1 MKTYA
6 FIISINLLVLLSC
19 NNANNKKAAD
29 IQDDTISVK
38 TDDDTISVKTD
49 SVVIRNKLGD
59 FVYVAEIPSNNEQ
72 LHRLVCEWISEQLGG
87 YYQGSYSEITPVL
100 RIAVD
105 SAVAEAKEYAKE
117 FEKEEGRDA
126 PASSSSCFSFRKAA
140 EGQDYATW
148 TNDGYKYLAASAHGI
163 MPYNGQTFR
172 KSDGRRIGWEV
183 LRNTDSD
190 GFQKL
195 LRDGLKQYL
204 EIKSD
209 SELKDCLMDVDINSI
224 PLPKCQPL
232 FTSKGI
238 SFVYNQ
244 YEIMPYAVG
253 LPTFTIGY
261 DKLDAYLTATARNLV
276 SPKSR

>member
-1 MKTYA
+1 MKTCA
-6 FIISINLLVLLSC
+6 FIISINLLALLSC
-19 NNANNKKAAD
+19 NNTSNKKAAD
-29 IQDDTISVK
+29 IQTDTV
-38 TDDDTISVKTD
+38 SVKTD
-49 SVVIRNKLGD
+49 SVVVRNKLGD
-59 FVYVAEIPSNNEQ
+59 FVYTAEVPSDNEQ
-72 LHRLVCEWISEQLGG
+72 LQRLVCEWISEQLGG
-87 YYQGSYSEITPVL
+87 YYQGTYSEIAPVL

-105 SAVAEAKEYAKE
+105 SAMAEAKERAKE
-117 FEKEEGRDA
+117 LEEEGVA
-126 PASSSSCFSFRKAA
+126 VVPASSSSCFYFRKIA

-163 MPYNGQTFR
+163 MPYGGQTFR

-183 LRNTDSD
+183 LRDTDSD

-209 SELKDCLMDVDINSI
+209 SELTECLMGVDINSI
-224 PLPKCQPL
+224 PLPKCQPI

-244 YEIMPYAVG
+244 YEITPYSAG

-261 DKLDAYLTATARNLV
+261 DKLAPYLTTTARNLV
-276 SPKSR
+276 SPKR